1 MMTKER
7 AAHTLS
13 VQMHALK
20 AGGTIFIRFLY
31 WVVIACV
38 TGCVIGAVGAGFS
51 YAMQYTTGLRTRHPW
66 MIFLLPVAGLV
77 IALLYRLNEDD
88 RQGTNLVLA
97 SLRKEAEIP
106 VSMAISIFFSTVL
119 THMFGGSA
127 GREGAALQLGG
138 SLSAQFGRWLR
149 LKDDDRRI
157 LTMCGMS
164 ACFAALFGTPI
175 AAAVF
180 CIEVVSVGVMYYAAL
195 VPCMIAAV
203 SATVT
208 ASFLG
213 VHAESFSV
221 EVISGIDVG
230 IVLRVLVL
238 GVLCAL
244 VSILFCRTMHAASWI
259 GQKITNRYV
268 RVVVGGVIV
277 IAATMLLSTQM
288 YSGAGMDVVEQA
300 ISGTARPEAFLIKL
314 LLTAV
319 TLGFGYKG
327 GEIVPSFFVG
337 ATFGCVMGGLLG
349 LPPGFAAAIG
359 LAAVFCGVTNCPI
372 SALLM
377 AAELFGVGNLCYFF
391 VAIAVSYQLSGY
403 YGLYS
408 KQKIMYSKYKP
419 EFINIHA
426 K

>member
-1 MMTKER
+1 MKQRVMQFLK
-7 AAHTLS
+7 
-13 VQMHALK
+13 VQEQTIK
-20 AGGTIFIRFLY
+20 TGGKIFLRFLY
-31 WVVIACV
+31 WAVISCV
-38 TGCVIGAVGAGFS
+38 TGALIGVVGAGFS
-51 YAMQYTTGLRTRHPW
+51 YAMSYTTGLREQHPW
-66 MIFLLPVAGLV
+66 MIWFLPAIGLV
-77 IALLYRLNEDD
+77 IAFLYHFHAED

-97 SLRKEAEIP
+97 SIRKEAEIP

-138 SLSAQFGRWLR
+138 SLSAQFGRWMR
-149 LKDDDRRI
+149 MNEDDRHI

-164 ACFAALFGTPI
+164 ACFAALFGTPV

-180 CIEVVSVGVMYYAAL
+180 CIEVISVGVMYYAAL
-195 VPCMIAAV
+195 VPCMIASV
-203 SATVT
+203 SAAVT
-208 ASFLG
+208 ASLLG
-213 VHAESFSV
+213 IHAESFTIP
-221 EVISGIDVG
+221 VISGIDIVT
-230 IVLRVLVL
+230 VLRVLVL
-238 GVLCAL
+238 GILCAL
-244 VSILFCRTMHAASWI
+244 VSILFCRTMHFAGFL
-259 GQKITNRYV
+259 GQKIKNRYLRIV
-268 RVVVGGVIV
+268 IGGVIV
-277 IAATMLLSTQM
+277 VAVTTLLGTQM
-288 YSGAGMDVVEQA
+288 YSGAGMDVVAEA
-300 ISGTARPEAFLIKL
+300 LSGTARPESFLLKL

-337 ATFGCVMGGLLG
+337 ATFGCVAGGLLG
-349 LPPGFAAAIG
+349 LDPGFGAAIG
-359 LAAVFCGVTNCPI
+359 LAAVFCGVTNCPL

-391 VAIAVSYQLSGY
+391 IAIAVSYQLSGY

>member
-1 MMTKER
+1 MIKEQAVHAFR
-7 AAHTLS
+7 EQAHTF
-13 VQMHALK
+13 K
-20 AGGTIFIRFLY
+20 AGGKIFLRFLY
-31 WVVIACV
+31 WAVIACA

-51 YAMQYTTGLRTRHPW
+51 YAMQYTTGLRAQHPW
-66 MIFLLPVAGLV
+66 MIWLLPVAGLV
-77 IALLYRLNEDD
+77 IALLYRFNADD

-149 LKDDDRRI
+149 MKEDDRRI

-164 ACFAALFGTPI
+164 ACFAALFGTPV

-180 CIEVVSVGVMYYAAL
+180 CIEVISVGVMYYAAL
-195 VPCMIAAV
+195 VPCVISSV
-203 SATVT
+203 SAAVT
-208 ASFLG
+208 ASLLG
-213 VHAESFSV
+213 IHAESFPL
-221 EVISGIDVG
+221 EVIGGID
-230 IVLRVLVL
+230 ILTVLRVLVL
-238 GVLCAL
+238 GMLCAL
-244 VSILFCRTMHAASWI
+244 VSILFCRTMHLASFL
-259 GQKITNRYV
+259 GQKIQNRYV
-268 RVVVGGVIV
+268 RIVAGGVIV
-277 IAATMLLSTQM
+277 IVATMLLGTQM
-288 YSGAGMDVVEQA
+288 YSGAGMDVVAQA
-300 ISGTARPEAFLIKL
+300 ISGAARPEAFLIKL

-359 LAAVFCGVTNCPI
+359 LAAVFCGVTNCPL

-377 AAELFGVGNLCYFF
+377 AAELFGVGNLCYFL